1 MIRNKDDYLR
11 YLEEDRK
18 AQNKLKK
25 PKLFGD
31 ELWKYTRLMRKY
43 EYYTN
48 CKKNKI
54 IRIYLRWKFK
64 KESIKFGFS
73 VPINTVG
80 AGVNFIHRGTIAINP
95 GCTVGENSR
104 INCDVVIGA
113 ELGSSKKAPV
123 IGKNVYIAP
132 GAKILGNVKIG
143 DNVIVGANSVVIK
156 DVPDNVAVAGVP
168 AKVISQKSTK
178 EVFKYFIE

>member
-1 MIRNKDDYLR
+1 MIRNKKDYFY

-18 AQNKLKK
+18 AQNKPRK

-48 CKKNKI
+48 CNKNKLI
-54 IRIYLRWKFK
+54 KNYLHWKFK

-73 VPINTVG
+73 IPINTIG
-80 AGVNFIHRGTIAINP
+80 AGVNFIHRGTIVINP

-113 ELGSSKKAPV
+113 ELGTSKKAPT

-132 GAKILGNVKIG
+132 GAKIFGDIKIG
-143 DNVIVGANSVVIK
+143 NNVIIGANAVVIK
-156 DVPDNVAVAGVP
+156 DVPEDVAVGGVP
-168 AKVISQKSTK
+168 AKIISQKSTK
-178 EVFKYFIE
+178 EVFKYIVK